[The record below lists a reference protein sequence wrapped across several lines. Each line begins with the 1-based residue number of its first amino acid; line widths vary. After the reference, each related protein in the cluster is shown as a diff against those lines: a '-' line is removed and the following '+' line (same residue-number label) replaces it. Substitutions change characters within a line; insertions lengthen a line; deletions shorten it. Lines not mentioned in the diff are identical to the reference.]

1 MKANKLILSGREQK
15 NPFGDWVKLYDWF
28 VCLLGKSLE
37 SWIAEIERSGLSSR
51 FISLFT
57 TFLQQEKRFIVKLCF
72 CRLTCLECQK
82 KNHGDPKPVFPL
94 GHPHTSSETNYF
106 QRPTSCKDRSTK
118 NNQVLQYTVANCWC
132 PNSIQQERQ
141 RVKRDTNLATE
152 KHLFLEFWL
161 DPLKTLKLVRK
172 KSLSLYLGPLLIF
185 EGEAPIH
192 FNKEVDEADALLCG
206 NSLLYFNHFSVLF
219 CHQTHQSKQ
228 RCAMQ
233 CEL

>member
-1 MKANKLILSGREQK
+1 MSWHTFPKWGKCTNCKNVSAWKNCIFLVKTCHKMKANKLILSGREQK

-37 SWIAEIERSGLSSR
+37 SWTAEIERSGLSSR

-106 QRPTSCKDRSTK
+106 QVQRQPAKIEVQKIIRFCRPLLLIVGVQTLFSKKDR
-118 NNQVLQYTVANCWC
+118 
-132 PNSIQQERQ
+132 E
-141 RVKRDTNLATE
+141 
-152 KHLFLEFWL
+152 
-161 DPLKTLKLVRK
+161 
-172 KSLSLYLGPLLIF
+172 
-185 EGEAPIH
+185 
-192 FNKEVDEADALLCG
+192 
-206 NSLLYFNHFSVLF
+206 
-219 CHQTHQSKQ
+219 
-228 RCAMQ
+228 
-233 CEL
+233 

>member
-37 SWIAEIERSGLSSR
+37 SWAAEIERSGLSSR

-106 QRPTSCKDRSTK
+106 QVQRPAKIEVQKIIRFCSTLLLIVGAQTLFSKKDR
-118 NNQVLQYTVANCWC
+118 
-132 PNSIQQERQ
+132 E
-141 RVKRDTNLATE
+141 
-152 KHLFLEFWL
+152 
-161 DPLKTLKLVRK
+161 
-172 KSLSLYLGPLLIF
+172 
-185 EGEAPIH
+185 
-192 FNKEVDEADALLCG
+192 
-206 NSLLYFNHFSVLF
+206 
-219 CHQTHQSKQ
+219 
-228 RCAMQ
+228 
-233 CEL
+233 

>member
-1 MKANKLILSGREQK
+1 MLRYAFKTSSISIDDDEALPNLHSSTFLAFLPYLFESPNGPNSVDMSWHTFPKWGKCTNCKNVSAWKNCIFLVKTCHKMKANKLILSGREQK

-37 SWIAEIERSGLSSR
+37 SWAAEIERSGLSSR

-118 NNQVLQYTVANCWC
+118 NN
-132 PNSIQQERQ
+132 
-141 RVKRDTNLATE
+141 
-152 KHLFLEFWL
+152 
-161 DPLKTLKLVRK
+161 
-172 KSLSLYLGPLLIF
+172 
-185 EGEAPIH
+185 
-192 FNKEVDEADALLCG
+192 
-206 NSLLYFNHFSVLF
+206 
-219 CHQTHQSKQ
+219 
-228 RCAMQ
+228 
-233 CEL
+233 

>member
-1 MKANKLILSGREQK
+1 MLSKPVASASMMMRPCQTYILPLFFGIFAIPFESQMDPTALTCLDIPSQNGENARIAKMCLLEKNCIFLVKTCHKMKANKLILSGREQK

-37 SWIAEIERSGLSSR
+37 SWTAEIERSGLSSR

-106 QRPTSCKDRSTK
+106 QRPTSCKDRNTK
-118 NNQVLQYTVANCWC
+118 NN
-132 PNSIQQERQ
+132 
-141 RVKRDTNLATE
+141 
-152 KHLFLEFWL
+152 
-161 DPLKTLKLVRK
+161 
-172 KSLSLYLGPLLIF
+172 
-185 EGEAPIH
+185 
-192 FNKEVDEADALLCG
+192 
-206 NSLLYFNHFSVLF
+206 
-219 CHQTHQSKQ
+219 
-228 RCAMQ
+228 
-233 CEL
+233 